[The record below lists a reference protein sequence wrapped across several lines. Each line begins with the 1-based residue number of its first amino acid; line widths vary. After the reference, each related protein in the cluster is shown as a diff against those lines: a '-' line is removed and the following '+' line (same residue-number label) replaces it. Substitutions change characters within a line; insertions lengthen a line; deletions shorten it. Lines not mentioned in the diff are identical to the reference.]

1 MRTLI
6 AEWHNHLAGR
16 PIVEAFEEAAVAL
29 LT

>member
-6 AEWHNHLAGR
+6 AEWHNHFAGP
-16 PIVEAFEEAAVAL
+16 PIVEAFEEAAAAS